1 MIYADY
7 NATTPL
13 SEAAKAGMAKAFECW
28 GNPSSSHRAG
38 RQANALLEESR
49 DKVASAAGLHA
60 REIVFTSGGS
70 EANGMVLMGSAL
82 QCGSSFRLLTSPVEH
97 ASVEKALPLL
107 CEKLGAQVERVAL
120 AEDGALDMAD
130 FRNKLETFRP
140 HLVSLMAANNE
151 TGVLFPVNAIAE
163 ICAHTETLFHTDATQ
178 AFGKIP
184 STDFN
189 RADFITLS
197 AHKIYGPKGVGAL
210 VIRGDRKLECT
221 RFGGS
226 QEIKRRGGTQNMIGI
241 AGFAAACEDL
251 KNSHVE
257 TIRALRDR
265 FEAGIKN
272 SLSDFTIHGA
282 TVSRL
287 PNTTCIRFHGILSE
301 ILLTA
306 LDLDG
311 FCASGGSACS
321 SGSASPSHVLTALGL
336 APEKA
341 KEAMRISWGRFTT
354 DEEIDRSIELFVRH
368 VSRIRQR
375 RMDRKAL

>member
-38 RQANALLEESR
+38 RLANALLEESR
-49 DKVASAAGLHA
+49 ERVAKAAGVEA

-82 QCGSSFRLLTSPVEH
+82 QCGSDFRLLTSPVEH

-107 CEKLGAQVERVAL
+107 CEKLGTQVERVAL
-120 AEDGALDMAD
+120 AADGALDMED
-130 FRNKLETFRP
+130 FRNKLESFRP

-151 TGVLFPVNAIAE
+151 TGVLFPANEIAE
-163 ICAHTETLFHTDATQ
+163 ICARTGTLFHTDATQ
-178 AFGKIP
+178 ALGKIP
-184 STDFN
+184 SSEFN

-210 VIRGDRKLECT
+210 AIRAGRKLECT

-241 AGFAAACEDL
+241 AGFAAACDDL
-251 KNSHVE
+251 NDSHYE
-257 TIRALRDR
+257 AIRERRDR
-265 FEAGIKN
+265 FEAGLRN
-272 SLSDFTIHGA
+272 SCPISQSMAPPSRAYPTRRACVFTGFNLKSYSRPWTSMAFAPPVARPAPLALIHLA
-282 TVSRL
+282 T
-287 PNTTCIRFHGILSE
+287 F
-301 ILLTA
+301 
-306 LDLDG
+306 
-311 FCASGGSACS
+311 
-321 SGSASPSHVLTALGL
+321 
-336 APEKA
+336 
-341 KEAMRISWGRFTT
+341 
-354 DEEIDRSIELFVRH
+354 
-368 VSRIRQR
+368 
-375 RMDRKAL
+375 